1 MRKRTSLLSLS
12 LSLALLLSFGC
23 AETSASDEA
32 CTGDEDNEYC
42 KPLLE
47 TTPEDG
53 KADSTAGLTGPSVS
67 ADSSDTVAWEVSN
80 QWEDTNTSAARAAG
94 MAWGEDSGLDWNE
107 KFGLWIEA
115 MPRIAGH
122 DTYYETFELSTP
134 WGKTLPAPSLECAE
148 TALFLRATF
157 ASWYNLPFYIEA
169 YDPSVGRIY
178 FGHFGIRT
186 KTGRWGNMP
195 RFKSAYTDYTNRYDG
210 TNWPSDAKLRGR
222 KLAKSGDDENGFLGE
237 ELYAGAYFDE
247 IFLNKRAGHFMHYL
261 LIFTGSM
268 HLASSDNTFNLKA
281 EAVQQGDVL
290 LERWQRRGIG
300 HTLVVKHVEDLGNG
314 RIDAELVSGSMPRRQ
329 PKWESAAASKR
340 TFINDYCG
348 GVGENDDGEAYA
360 ALGGGIKR
368 FRVAKVM
375 NGKYRNQI
383 PTKDQGVWI
392 NDTDLEA
399 IAARIA
405 TFDEILGDLTP
416 AEKRDALVAL
426 IEDKRMHLRDHPS
439 SCSARIGREDA
450 FTELYELMEA
460 EYGWAR
466 ARVDGAYR
474 KVEDYVLA
482 EMVYDL
488 SKVCCWNSSTHA
500 MYEIIMDYN
509 DKLAYD
515 EESQTCTD
523 VTVFKNRDDGAD
535 GFSLFREH
543 AEAMGRG
550 DQWVTWSADE
560 TCPQAEHAESTEEVH
575 GWTPQCDIIE
585 TMLANASLTGCVD
598 AYAGNVDAE
607 HAATVAPGTYVL
619 AVCPGEEDWFKLET
633 GGLAHKISID
643 FSHAAG
649 DLELQTRELDETAID
664 SSTTSSDHEEVK
676 VDGGLDAVL
685 VRVYGHS
692 AAENRYTLNISVV
705 E

>member
-1 MRKRTSLLSLS
+1 MRKWMPL
-12 LSLALLLSFGC
+12 LALTLTLFVSFGC
-23 AETSASDEA
+23 TETGASDES

-47 TTPEDG
+47 TTPTDG
-53 KADSTAGLTGPSVS
+53 KADSLAGLTGPSAS
-67 ADSSDTVAWEVSN
+67 ADSADTVAWEVKN
-80 QWEDTNTSAARAAG
+80 QWEDTNTPAARAAG
-94 MAWGEDSGLDWNE
+94 IAWGVESGLDWNE

-115 MPRIAGH
+115 MPRIAG
-122 DTYYETFELSTP
+122 DGTYYETFELTTP
-134 WGKTLPAPSLECAE
+134 WGKTLPAPNLECAE

-157 ASWYNLPFYIEA
+157 ASWYHLPFYIEA
-169 YDPSVGRIY
+169 YDPAEGRIY

-195 RFKSAYTDYTNRYDG
+195 RFKSAYTDYTGRYDG
-210 TNWPSDAKLRGR
+210 SSWPSDAKLRAR
-222 KLAKSGDDENGFLGE
+222 KLAKKGDDANAFLGE

-281 EAVQQGDVL
+281 EAVRQGDVL
-290 LERWQRRGIG
+290 IERWQRRGIG

-314 RIDAELVSGSMPRRQ
+314 RLDAELVSGSMPRRQ
-329 PKWESAAASKR
+329 PKWESGAASKR
-340 TFINDYCG
+340 TFTNDYCG
-348 GVGENDDGEAYA
+348 GEGENGDGEAYA

-368 FRVAKVM
+368 FRVAKIM
-375 NGKYRNQI
+375 NGSYRNQI
-383 PTKDQGVWI
+383 SVKDQDVWI

-399 IAARIA
+399 IAARVGV
-405 TFDEILGDLTP
+405 FEEILGDLTP
-416 AEKRDALVAL
+416 AEKRDALIAL
-426 IEDKRMHLRDHPS
+426 VEDRRMHLRDHPS

-460 EYGWAR
+460 EFSWDR
-466 ARVDGAYR
+466 ARVDAAYR
-474 KVEDYVLA
+474 KVEDYVFA

-488 SKVCCWNSSTHA
+488 SKVCCWNSTTRG
-500 MYEIIMDYN
+500 MYEIVMDYN

-523 VTVFKNRDDGAD
+523 VAVFKNRDDGAD
-535 GFSLFREH
+535 GFSLFRAH
-543 AEAMGRG
+543 ADAIGRG
-550 DQWVTWSADE
+550 GEWVTWSADE

-585 TMLANASLTGCVD
+585 AMLANASVTGCVD
-598 AYAGNVDAE
+598 AHAGNVDAAS
-607 HAATVAPGTYVL
+607 AATIRVGAHVL
-619 AVCPGEEDWFKLET
+619 ALCAGEEDWFKLET
-633 GGLAHKISID
+633 GGLAHLISID
-643 FSHAAG
+643 FSHADG
-649 DLELQTRELDETAID
+649 DLDLQVRDLAEAAID
-664 SSTTSSDHEEVK
+664 GSTGTSDHEEVK
-676 VDGGLDAVL
+676 IDAGHEAVL
-685 VRVYGHS
+685 IRVYGHGGV
-692 AAENRYTLNISVV
+692 ENRYTMNISVV